1 MPHKYGAIDPSPFSA
16 NQRILELLGAG
27 SRVLGPGPGQ
37 KSPDVTGVVLDVGC
51 STGYLA
57 AELRRCGYSVYGI
70 EAAPDAASEAARYCQ
85 RVWTADLDVLETL
98 DCGPIF
104 DVIVLADILEHTRDP
119 EGNLRKLL
127 AYLRDGGRVI
137 CSLPNIANW
146 RIRLSLLIGR
156 FDYTSVGILDESHL
170 RFFTR
175 RTAERMMSRLG
186 LRIERMMVTPS
197 FLPYR
202 LYRLYPLKWL
212 DYALC
217 RILPGIGA
225 QQFIFEMRRSLTGR

>member
-16 NQRILELLGAG
+16 NQRILELLRERPG
-27 SRVLGPGPGQ
+27 SRLRTP
-37 KSPDVTGVVLDVGC
+37 KSSDGTGVVLDVGC

-57 AELRRCGYSVYGI
+57 AELKRCGYRVYGV
-70 EAAPDAASEAARYCQ
+70 EAAPDAAREAARYCD
-85 RVWTADLDVLETL
+85 RVWTADLDLLEAL
-98 DCGPIF
+98 DCGRIF
-104 DVIVLADILEHTRDP
+104 DVLVFADVLEHTRDP
-119 EGNLRKLL
+119 EGNLKKLL
-127 AYLRDGGRVI
+127 PYLRDDGRVI
-137 CSLPNIANW
+137 CSLPNVANW
-146 RIRLSLLIGR
+146 RIRLSLLLGR
-156 FDYTSVGILDESHL
+156 FDYTPVGILDESHI

-186 LRIERMMVTPS
+186 LRIDRMMVTPS

-225 QQFIFEMRRSLTGR
+225 QQFIFDMHRSTPGP